1 MLTDMTMDLCN
12 KYPHLGDIMTNEPPM
27 RRIGD
32 RTDLK
37 APVVYLLSNASAYHT
52 SDDILITVGI
62 LAGRLL

>member
-52 SDDILITVGI
+52 SDDILITGGI
-62 LAGRLL
+62 HAGRLL